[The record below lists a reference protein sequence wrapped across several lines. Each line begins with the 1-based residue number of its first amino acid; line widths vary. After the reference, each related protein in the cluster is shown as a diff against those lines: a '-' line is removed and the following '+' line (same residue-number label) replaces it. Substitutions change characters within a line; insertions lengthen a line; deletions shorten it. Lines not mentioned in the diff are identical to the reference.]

1 MKLNNISNSK
11 TNQTVALKASVL
23 ALVFLFG
30 AAQLAAAQELIAMLN
45 KTSVYASSYDPTDTN
60 SVKAIKAADKT
71 PVFDIMGSSAPLEE
85 SLIMDFAAKKKM
97 DAKAITSLTSEEAHP
112 KAGWNAF
119 QKYISTV
126 AISPDGKCGDV
137 KLSFTIDANG
147 IINDCKVVT
156 GLSTAADKKAVE
168 LIKNGPKWVNE
179 TETKSVSVTINFH
192 KLHTDTPDFL

>member
-1 MKLNNISNSK
+1 MKLNNNNISKRNQPAAFK
-11 TNQTVALKASVL
+11 TVVL
-23 ALVFLFG
+23 AILFVFG
-30 AAQLAAAQELIAMLN
+30 SAQLAAAQELLAML
-45 KTSVYASSYDPTDTN
+45 TRSSISVSSYDPTDTN
-60 SVKAIKAADKT
+60 TVKAKPAAM
-71 PVFDIMGSSAPLEE
+71 PVFDIMGSSSPMEE
-85 SLIMDFAAKKKM
+85 SLVMDFAAKKKM
-97 DAKAITSLTSEEAHP
+97 DAKATTSLTSEEARP

-137 KLSFTIDANG
+137 KLSFTVDANG
-147 IINDCKVVT
+147 AINDCKVVT
-156 GLSTAADKKAVE
+156 GLSEAADKKAVE

>member
-1 MKLNNISNSK
+1 MKLNNNNISKSNK
-11 TNQTVALKASVL
+11 TAVFKTAVL
-23 ALVFLFG
+23 AMLFVFG
-30 AAQLAAAQELIAMLN
+30 AIQLAAAQELLAMLN
-45 KTSVYASSYDPTDTN
+45 RPTVSVASYDPTDTN
-60 SVKAIKAADKT
+60 TVKAKPAAT
-71 PVFDIMGSSAPLEE
+71 PVFDIMGSSSPMEE

-97 DAKAITSLTSEEAHP
+97 DAKAATSLTSEEARP

-119 QKYISTV
+119 QKYMSTV

-137 KLSFTIDANG
+137 KLSFTVDANG
-147 IINDCKVVT
+147 SINDCKVVT
-156 GLSTAADKKAVE
+156 GLSETADKKAVE

>member
-1 MKLNNISNSK
+1 MKINNISNSK

-30 AAQLAAAQELIAMLN
+30 ATQLAAAQELIAMLN

-60 SVKAIKAADKT
+60 TVKAKPAAT

-97 DAKAITSLTSEEAHP
+97 DAKATTSLTSEEAHP

-137 KLSFTIDANG
+137 KLSFTVDANG
-147 IINDCKVVT
+147 AINDCKVVT
-156 GLSTAADKKAVE
+156 GLSEAADKKAVE

-192 KLHTDTPDFL
+192 KLHADTPDFL